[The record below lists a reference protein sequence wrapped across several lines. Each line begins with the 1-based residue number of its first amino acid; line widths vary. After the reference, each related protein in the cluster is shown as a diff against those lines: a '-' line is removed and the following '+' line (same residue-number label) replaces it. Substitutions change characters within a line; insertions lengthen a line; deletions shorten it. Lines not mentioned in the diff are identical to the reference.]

1 MVGGC
6 DRERRPSVQY
16 TRGQVFWKVE
26 HAHSVGGEAVF
37 NIPPSVALP
46 RVSSLYFGAHG
57 PHWSGVLT
65 PGDLFRQKPLPNPR
79 LLTRLFLPRD
89 YTAPQKVDR
98 ASFSQF
104 LFILATSPS
113 GQEREKR
120 IVFVWCSGQ
129 SIDGGEDRSAAAI
142 LGTVCDTLS
151 VRSPLTSVHP
161 LPPFSP
167 FLRPRPVSLTIPT
180 ADTSLARRPRF

>member
-1 MVGGC
+1 MRSCKNTEEETSLDSAQIPVPCGDPDILLWADHFVDESSIGEMVGGC

-65 PGDLFRQKPLPNPR
+65 PGDLFRRKPLPNPR

-129 SIDGGEDRSAAAI
+129 SIDGGRTDRQ
-142 LGTVCDTLS
+142 
-151 VRSPLTSVHP
+151 
-161 LPPFSP
+161 LPY
-167 FLRPRPVSLTIPT
+167 
-180 ADTSLARRPRF
+180 

>member
-1 MVGGC
+1 MRVRLGRWWEDAIERGDPRFSIHVGRFFG
-6 DRERRPSVQY
+6 RLSTHTAWEVKQFSIFP
-16 TRGQVFWKVE
+16 
-26 HAHSVGGEAVF
+26 
-37 NIPPSVALP
+37 PPSPFRGLALCISVRTDRIG
-46 RVSSLYFGAHG
+46 RVFSPL
-57 PHWSGVLT
+57 
-65 PGDLFRQKPLPNPR
+65 GDLFRRKPLPNPR

-129 SIDGGEDRSAAAI
+129 SIDGGRTDRQ
-142 LGTVCDTLS
+142 
-151 VRSPLTSVHP
+151 
-161 LPPFSP
+161 LPY
-167 FLRPRPVSLTIPT
+167 
-180 ADTSLARRPRF
+180 